1 MDIETRVKSVED
13 KMSHIDKTLSE
24 HSVMFEE
31 RRILA
36 DAHHRHLEDQIIDTR
51 KELLEL
57 ITPIKSGISKIL
69 WIIVG
74 AIVLAACEFM
84 IKGGLSL

>member
-24 HSVMFEE
+24 HSVMLEE

-36 DAHHRHLEDQIIDTR
+36 DAHHRRLEDQIIDTR

-84 IKGGLSL
+84 IKGGFSL

>member
-24 HSVMFEE
+24 HSVMLEE

-36 DAHHRHLEDQIIDTR
+36 DAHHRRLEDQIIDTR